1 MYNSNNIHDIL
12 EDLNNI
18 PEVSGDLLEANTNHA
33 EASDD
38 HCEA

>member
-1 MYNSNNIHDIL
+1 MYNPINIHDIL
-12 EDLNNI
+12 EDLNYI
-18 PEVSGDLLEANTNHA
+18 PEVSGDLLEANTDHA